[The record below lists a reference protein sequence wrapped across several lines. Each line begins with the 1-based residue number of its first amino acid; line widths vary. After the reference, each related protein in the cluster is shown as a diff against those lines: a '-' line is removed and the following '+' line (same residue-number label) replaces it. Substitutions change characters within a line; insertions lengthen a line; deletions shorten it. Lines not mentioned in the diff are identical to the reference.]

1 MTTIALVRH
10 GQTDWNLA
18 GRIQGSSDIPLND
31 TGRDQARDAGHRLS
45 GRGFTKVV
53 SSTLRRAAE
62 TAQLMADQ
70 LGLMGPEERI
80 PELVERAYGSA
91 EGVPGEDLPLLYP
104 HGVPDA
110 EPEAEVVARTRRAM
124 VDLAARFP
132 DDRIAAATHGGV
144 IGRLLRDLPGSG
156 FPSREHQ
163 RVLNGSVWV
172 FEVDGDDIRF
182 IEELSPTTE
191 Q

>member
-1 MTTIALVRH
+1 MTTIVLIRH

-18 GRIQGSSDIPLND
+18 GRIQGSSDIPLNE
-31 TGRDQARDAGHRLS
+31 TGRDQARDAGRRLS

-53 SSTLRRAAE
+53 SSTLVRASE
-62 TAQLMADQ
+62 TAQLVAAQ
-70 LGLMGPEERI
+70 LGLTGPDERV
-80 PELVERAYGSA
+80 PDLVERAYGAA
-91 EGVPGEDLPLLYP
+91 EGVPGEDLPLLFP

-124 VDLAARFP
+124 VDLAARFA

-144 IGRLLRDLPGSG
+144 IGRLLRDLPNSG
-156 FPSREHQ
+156 FPSRDHP
-163 RVLNGSVWV
+163 RVLNGSVWT
-172 FEVDGDDIRF
+172 FEVAGDDIRF
-182 IEELSPTTE
+182 VDELSPTAG

>member
-31 TGRDQARDAGHRLS
+31 TGRDQARDAGRRLS
-45 GRGFTKVV
+45 GRGFSKVV
-53 SSTLRRAAE
+53 SSTLGRAVE
-62 TAQLMADQ
+62 TAQLIADQ
-70 LGLMGPEERI
+70 LGLTGPDERI
-80 PELVERAYGSA
+80 PDLVERAYGSA

-110 EPEAEVVARTRRAM
+110 EAEPEVVARTRRAM
-124 VDLAARFP
+124 IDLATRFP
-132 DDRIAAATHGGV
+132 DDRTAAATHGGV
-144 IGRLLRDLPGSG
+144 IGRLLRDLPSSD
-156 FPSREHQ
+156 FPSRDHQ
-163 RVLNGSVWV
+163 RVLNGSAWI

-182 IEELSPTTE
+182 VEELSPTAE